1 MGNWCQLPRVP
12 NNSLKQLCPIYSS
25 KEVRCTIHIRISLF
39 FVRPHISVRHSYRV
53 AYIFL
58 RRCLISLIRYRARKC
73 NFINGRFSFLCDFFF
88 FIFSSCTLHVYA
100 FGRVFATASLLY
112 EDFLWRDV
120 THSRHIRLLELD
132 SLCNANSV
140 IYFSEARFMAVSRKM
155 LLKK

>member
-1 MGNWCQLPRVP
+1 MDLIGDYEPTTMGNWCQLPRVP

-88 FIFSSCTLHVYA
+88 FFFVYTA
-100 FGRVFATASLLY
+100 RIRIRPRVCDGEFALRG
-112 EDFLWRDV
+112 F
-120 THSRHIRLLELD
+120 
-132 SLCNANSV
+132 
-140 IYFSEARFMAVSRKM
+140 FMARRYTQPAHSSIRIGQLM
-155 LLKK
+155 